1 MGNNTTDNIMERPAV
16 KKAMLLLMEERDKA
30 QSELKEAKKELDVQM
45 WGLKKTNEAIKLL
58 YKELAEKNK
67 KLQELDNLKSEFVA
81 NVSHELRTPL
91 AIMKE
96 FALIILDEIPGR
108 LTKDQREYV
117 DIIRGNIERLSR
129 LINDILDISRIEAGE
144 ALLKKTP
151 ANITTLAN
159 NVVSALKAKADVK
172 RIKIKFLAEKNLP
185 AINIDPDKI
194 IQVFTNLID
203 NAIKFTPQKGR
214 ITIWI
219 KDKKDRLE
227 CGVADTGPGIA
238 KENMEKIFGR
248 FQQFDRVAGS
258 GAKGTGLGLAITK
271 ELVQMH
277 NGKIWVKSALKK
289 GSEFFFTLPKQNSET
304 LKK

>member
-203 NAIKFTPQKGR
+203 NAIKLVKT
-214 ITIWI
+214 WI
-219 KDKKDRLE
+219 ILS
-227 CGVADTGPGIA
+227 GS
-238 KENMEKIFGR
+238 IFM
-248 FQQFDRVAGS
+248 AG
-258 GAKGTGLGLAITK
+258 K
-271 ELVQMH
+271 
-277 NGKIWVKSALKK
+277 
-289 GSEFFFTLPKQNSET
+289 
-304 LKK
+304 

>member
-1 MGNNTTDNIMERPAV
+1 M
-16 KKAMLLLMEERDKA
+16 
-30 QSELKEAKKELDVQM
+30 
-45 WGLKKTNEAIKLL
+45 
-58 YKELAEKNK
+58 
-67 KLQELDNLKSEFVA
+67 
-81 NVSHELRTPL
+81 
-91 AIMKE
+91 
-96 FALIILDEIPGR
+96 
-108 LTKDQREYV
+108 
-117 DIIRGNIERLSR
+117 
-129 LINDILDISRIEAGE
+129 
-144 ALLKKTP
+144 
-151 ANITTLAN
+151 
-159 NVVSALKAKADVK
+159 
-172 RIKIKFLAEKNLP
+172 
-185 AINIDPDKI
+185 
-194 IQVFTNLID
+194 ID
-203 NAIKFTPQKGR
+203 NAIKFTHQKGR